1 MPNRNARLAINR
13 RGFGLKEAV
22 AGKLAQ
28 EYKSE
33 LVKSLRE
40 HGSTLLFSDLQ
51 ILLAKEF
58 GFCYGVDR
66 AVDYA
71 YETRKKFPDRIIYIT
86 TEIIHNPRVNRKLR
100 EMGIRFLSGCQ
111 SENYQF
117 SDVKKEDV
125 VILPAFGASV
135 NDMERLV
142 DIGCTLVDTTCGS
155 VMNVWKRVERN
166 AKDGFTSVIHGKYY
180 HEETIATSSR
190 ALQFDGRY
198 LVVRDEKEAQIACDY
213 ILEKGDRALFLE
225 HFKNSVSPGFDPDR
239 DLQRVGIANQ
249 TTMLSSES
257 MHISKMIEQAMCQ
270 QYGEENIQEH
280 FRAFDTICSATQE
293 RQDAIIEMGQKKPD
307 LIIVVGG
314 YNSSNTNHLSEIGS
328 RFAPTYHIC
337 ESDCIISTSEIRHK
351 LYDQSEEMVTRD
363 WLPAGPVKVGI
374 TSGASTPD
382 KVVEETMIRILACRG
397 HNLQEALALLQSPGL
412 N

>member
-13 RGFGLKEAV
+13 RGFGLKEEV
-22 AGKLAQ
+22 AGELAQ

-40 HGSTLLFSDLQ
+40 HGSTLQFSDLK

-71 YETRKKFPDRIIYIT
+71 YETRRKFPDRIIYIT

-100 EMGIRFLSGCQ
+100 EMGIRFLSGGQ
-111 SENYQF
+111 AENYHF

-135 NDMERLV
+135 NDMERLI

-155 VMNVWKRVERN
+155 VMNVWKRVESN
-166 AKDGFTSVIHGKYY
+166 AKDGYTSVIHGKYY

-190 ALQFDGRY
+190 ALHFDGRY

-213 ILEKGDRALFLE
+213 ILGKGDRASFLE

-257 MHISKMIEQAMCQ
+257 MHISK
-270 QYGEENIQEH
+270 
-280 FRAFDTICSATQE
+280 
-293 RQDAIIEMGQKKPD
+293 
-307 LIIVVGG
+307 
-314 YNSSNTNHLSEIGS
+314 
-328 RFAPTYHIC
+328 
-337 ESDCIISTSEIRHK
+337 
-351 LYDQSEEMVTRD
+351 
-363 WLPAGPVKVGI
+363 
-374 TSGASTPD
+374 
-382 KVVEETMIRILACRG
+382 
-397 HNLQEALALLQSPGL
+397 
-412 N
+412 